1 MQITFLGTS
10 SGTPTR
16 SRNVSAVALN
26 PEGKRDW
33 YLIDCGEGTQHRL
46 LRAPLSLMKLRA
58 ILITHMHG
66 DHCYGLPG
74 LLASAQLSG
83 RTEPLTLIGP
93 AALQPFL
100 QAMMQ
105 FAELSLEYEL
115 HFVTVESRQQVWD
128 EQGMK
133 ISCCPLSHRV
143 PSYGYRFEETDV
155 ERTLQ
160 VEKLKEEGIP
170 SGPQWRELQQGK
182 TVTLSDGRVLDG
194 QQYSQ
199 PARKGRVAVI
209 GGDNDKPELLAG
221 LCCHADLLVHEAT
234 YTQAIAEKV
243 GSAPQHST
251 AADVAAFAE
260 SASLPHL
267 ILTHFSPRY
276 LDKPATPSANGQ
288 RKYLT
293 MDDLRQE
300 AIKEYAGH
308 LCLAEDL
315 ERYTVTREGQ
325 LMRETLLKRGR
336 SKSRVELDD

>member
-1 MQITFLGTS
+1 MQITLLGTS

-16 SRNVSAVALN
+16 SRNVSAIALN
-26 PEGKRDW
+26 LEGKRDW
-33 YLIDCGEGTQHRL
+33 YLVDCGEGTQHRL

-58 ILITHMHG
+58 VLITHMHG

-115 HFVTVESRQQVWD
+115 HFVTVENRLQVWD

-133 ISCCPLSHRV
+133 IRCCPLSHRV
-143 PSYGYRFEETDV
+143 PSYGYRFEETNV
-155 ERTLQ
+155 ERTLR

-182 TVTLSDGRVLDG
+182 TVTLADGRMLDG

-209 GGDNDKPELLAG
+209 GGDNDQPDLLAE
-221 LCCHADLLVHEAT
+221 LCHHADLMVHEAT
-234 YTQAIAEKV
+234 YTQAIAAKV
-243 GSAPQHST
+243 GAGPQHST

-276 LDKPATPSANGQ
+276 LDKPAASSTRDHQ
-288 RKYLT
+288 KCLT
-293 MDDLRQE
+293 IDDLRQE
-300 AIKEYAGH
+300 AIKEYTGH

-325 LMRETLLKRGR
+325 LMCESLLKRGR
-336 SKSRVELDD
+336 SKLRIERDD